1 MAGVTMF
8 SVLDLEEGPGER
20 APHPHPPPPLPV
32 LGKKK
37 TKLEKENRQAGQAKQ
52 YLPLPRWV

>member
-8 SVLDLEEGPGER
+8 SVVDLEEGPGER
-20 APHPHPPPPLPV
+20 APHPPPPFLFWV
-32 LGKKK
+32 KKK